1 MRRDEIRPSMVRVLV
16 AGAGVALAA
25 GLSGCQHWDSFA
37 NPSVVGRWE
46 RTPTRVP
53 ILTHLAAIED
63 PQEQWVERSEIT
75 PEDLVPQSDAYR
87 VGPGDIVA
95 LTIWDL
101 VARGGVEQIVRQV
114 DQNGYVEVPQLGR
127 IFVSGLTEPE
137 VAEAVADRM
146 RGIVAEPLVSVT
158 LEQRRQQLFYL
169 IGSVPAPGPYLV
181 PSADYRLLEA
191 MSSAGGIP
199 EYVDDILVIRQISL
213 AEGGRGLSPLNPEDR
228 FRGTPRPQET
238 EDGDSLLDVIE
249 ELSAPGALG
258 GPMGGVVP
266 AIVQPGGVGEEPPI
280 DLIDAPPAEPRTR
293 EGVPEGE
300 AAERVMEARWR
311 YRDGRWTRETIPAA
325 TRRPIPGDGQLRA
338 VDSRGEMF
346 TQRVI
351 RVPIRPLVAGDARYN
366 IVVRPGDVI
375 HVPPNEIGN
384 FYIDGQVNRP
394 GVYNLPQVG
403 KMTLTRAITTASGLS
418 PLAIPERV
426 DLTRMVGPDEQATIM
441 LDLRAIAEGTQ
452 PDVYIRRDDRINIG
466 TNFWATPLAV
476 IRGGFRTSYGF
487 GFLLDRNF
495 GNDVFGAPP
504 TNLQGR

>member
-1 MRRDEIRPSMVRVLV
+1 MRRVEKNPSMTRSLAITLGLV
-16 AGAGVALAA
+16 FLV
-25 GLSGCQHWDSFA
+25 GLTGCRNWDSFA

-75 PEDLVPQSDAYR
+75 LEDLIPQTDPYR
-87 VGPGDIVA
+87 VGPGDIMS

-101 VARGGVEQIVRQV
+101 VQRGGVETIVRQV
-114 DQNGYVEVPQLGR
+114 DQNGYIEIPQLGR
-127 IFVSGLTEPE
+127 IFVNGLTEPE

-146 RGIVAEPLVSVT
+146 EDIVADPLVSVT
-158 LEQRRQQLFYL
+158 VEQRRQQLFYL
-169 IGSVPAPGPYLV
+169 WGSVAAPGPYAV

-191 MSSAGGIP
+191 MSAAGGFP
-199 EYVDDILVIRQISL
+199 EFIDEILIIRQISL
-213 AEGGRGLSPLNPEDR
+213 SDESGRIRPHRPEDQ
-228 FRGTPRPQET
+228 FRGRERQRDDAER
-238 EDGDSLLDVIE
+238 ESILDVIE

-266 AIVQPGGVGEEPPI
+266 AIVQPAGDPPI
-280 DLIDAPPAEPRTR
+280 DLIDERPDRARERDPEQVNEAIDRMMAP
-293 EGVPEGE
+293 
-300 AAERVMEARWR
+300 RWR
-311 YRDGRWTRETIPAA
+311 YRDGQWTREAIPAA
-325 TRRPIPGDGQLRA
+325 TRRPIDRDGPLVARDARGDLI
-338 VDSRGEMF
+338 

-351 RVPIRPLVAGDARYN
+351 RVPVRPLVAGDARYN
-366 IVVRPGDVI
+366 IIVRPGDVI
-375 HVPPNEIGN
+375 RVPPNEAGN
-384 FYIDGQVNRP
+384 YYIDGQINRP
-394 GVYNLPQVG
+394 GVFNLPPIG
-403 KMTLTRAITTASGLS
+403 KLTLTRAITAAGGLG

-426 DLTRMVGPDEQATIM
+426 DLTRIVGPDEQATIM
-441 LDLRAIAEGTQ
+441 LDFRAIREGTQ
-452 PDVYIRRDDRINIG
+452 PDVYIRRDDVINIG

-504 TNLQGR
+504 TNRLGF